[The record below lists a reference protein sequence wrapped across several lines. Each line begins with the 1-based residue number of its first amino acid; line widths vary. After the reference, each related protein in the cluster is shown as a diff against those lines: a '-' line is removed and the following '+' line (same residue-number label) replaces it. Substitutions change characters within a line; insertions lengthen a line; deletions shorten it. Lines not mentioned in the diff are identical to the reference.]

1 MSRPRRQAAPD
12 WPKSLQLPKPDAD
25 GLRVVAP
32 PSVVAAV
39 TQPTPAP
46 LLAFLFARTQ
56 DGRHLAAEVRVDGRA
71 VVSLTP
77 LCLSVYPQEAAKAWE
92 MCAFARLCHGR
103 EYSPTEQAANA
114 QQGRGATLEDVAEG
128 HAVALS
134 ARKGQTA
141 ALAMEVEGSKVLEPQ
156 VLGTGNRLFAWQE
169 AHAYAQ
175 RWFLP
180 RRRT

>member
-1 MSRPRRQAAPD
+1 M
-12 WPKSLQLPKPDAD
+12 
-25 GLRVVAP
+25 
-32 PSVVAAV
+32 
-39 TQPTPAP
+39 TPAP
-46 LLAFLFARTQ
+46 LLAFLFARTKE
-56 DGRHLAAEVRVDGRA
+56 GKHLAAEVRVDGRA

-92 MCAFARLCHGR
+92 MCAFARLCQGR
-103 EYSPTEQAANA
+103 EYSATEQAANA
-114 QQGRGATLEDVAEG
+114 QQGKGATLEGVAEG

-134 ARKGQTA
+134 VRKGQTA
-141 ALAMEVEGSKVLEPQ
+141 ALAMEVEGSKVLEPK

-180 RRRT
+180 RRRAT